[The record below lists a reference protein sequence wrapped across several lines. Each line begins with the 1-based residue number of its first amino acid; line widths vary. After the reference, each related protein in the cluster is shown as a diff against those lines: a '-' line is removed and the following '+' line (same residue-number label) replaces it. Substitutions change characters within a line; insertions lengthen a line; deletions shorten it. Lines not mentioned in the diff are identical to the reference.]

1 MNATDTSMPISFDI
15 SGETEHHVFVARG
28 TDQFWQ
34 GHPNTVLLPDG
45 RTIFC
50 SWAGRQDG
58 TFRHGAPGGLLK
70 RSDDGGLTWSD
81 LLDVP
86 ENWREIGRGHPTI
99 VRRGSF
105 SSVTAC
111 LFTGRARCGCARRGA
126 ESRLLT
132 FEEGSREVLVRCYM
146 HTDEFLPQ
154 GWCEKAERRLTLS
167 RPLSRK
173 GPGE

>member
-15 SGETEHHVFVARG
+15 SGETERHVFVARG

-99 VRRGSF
+99 HRLVDGQGKARIFIFSRTESGNAMVQAMSPDDGRPRSLRMRASRG
-105 SSVTAC
+105 
-111 LFTGRARCGCARRGA
+111 G
-126 ESRLLT
+126 ESPAD
-132 FEEGSREVLVRCYM
+132 V
-146 HTDEFLPQ
+146 
-154 GWCEKAERRLTLS
+154 
-167 RPLSRK
+167 
-173 GPGE
+173 